1 MNINHLVLALIP
13 VLFVGCST
21 SQEKI
26 CQEEADIAETVMDA
40 RLKHGQIANVGVFL
54 AGNNEELYEQLRPI
68 IHDAFEYER
77 GGLATFD
84 ATKQMFRE
92 KYYQQCMNR

>member
-13 VLFVGCST
+13 VLFVACST

-40 RLKHGQIANVGVFL
+40 RLKHGQIANVGVFF
-54 AGNNEELYEQLRPI
+54 GW
-68 IHDAFEYER
+68 
-77 GGLATFD
+77 
-84 ATKQMFRE
+84 K
-92 KYYQQCMNR
+92 